1 MLTVSLIGTIALWL
15 LYILI
20 PIFFLYLGYLLVT
33 RAFQDMGFS
42 TFEAIIIVFFSFLFG
57 AGFFDE
63 FTGISFSNIYLFTY
77 GSWHIGINTG
87 GAIIPILLSCYLTIK
102 NKLQPTRILF
112 AIIVVA
118 LITFF
123 VTMPDPEKG
132 IVARFPYWLLPVI
145 GASFLSL
152 WFCWQQKKKAAPFA
166 YTCGTIGVIIG
177 ADVFHLYTL
186 ISTELTST
194 RNAVIGGANV
204 FDMVFLTGILAVVV
218 DGIFIVEKRI
228 KAKE

>member
-1 MLTVSLIGTIALWL
+1 
-15 LYILI
+15 
-20 PIFFLYLGYLLVT
+20 
-33 RAFQDMGFS
+33 MGFS
-42 TFEAIIIVFFSFLFG
+42 TVEAVIIVFFSFLFG

-63 FTGISFSNIYLFTY
+63 LTGISFSNIYLFTY

-87 GAIIPILLSCYLTIK
+87 GAIIPIVLSSYLIIK
-102 NKLQPTRILF
+102 NKLRFTHVVL
-112 AIIVVA
+112 AIIIVA
-118 LITFF
+118 ILTFF

-132 IVARFPYWLLPVI
+132 IIAPFPYWLLPVI

-152 WFCWQQKKKAAPFA
+152 WFCWKQKKKAAPFA
-166 YTCGTIGVIIG
+166 YACGTIGVLIG
-177 ADVFHLYTL
+177 ADVFHLFTL
-186 ISTELTST
+186 ISTELSST

-204 FDMVFLTGILAVVV
+204 FDMVFLTGILAVIV